1 MTQPEALPSTP
12 PLTTPPT
19 TVVFLHG
26 LGQRPDAWLEQVR
39 ALPDGWRA
47 RTPWLKGLKPTDHT
61 PFDLD
66 EAAAALV
73 QAMELEGIRR
83 FHLVGLSVGAAV
95 ALRVAAQRPEVVDH
109 LVLASG
115 QVTPP
120 KMLLKLQL
128 ALMRRTSEAKFLA
141 QGIPKSA
148 AIAAVESLAKMN
160 LAGDLKLVK
169 APTIV
174 VHGARDSPNLGGAK
188 ALAAGIRGAR
198 LVTVPGGHALNED
211 APSELNEAI
220 YPFLA
225 RG

>member
-1 MTQPEALPSTP
+1 MTQPEAMAPTA
-12 PLTTPPT
+12 PPT

-26 LGQRPDAWLEQVR
+26 LGQRPDAWLDQVR
-39 ALPDGWRA
+39 ALPTGWRA
-47 RTPWLKGLKPTDHT
+47 RTPWLKGLKPTDET

-66 EAAAALV
+66 EAAAALI
-73 QAMELEGIRR
+73 QSLELEEIRR

-95 ALRVAAQRPEVVDH
+95 ALRVAARRPEIVDH

-120 KMLLKLQL
+120 KLMLKLQL
-128 ALMRRTSEAKFLA
+128 ALMRRTPEAKFLA
-141 QGIPKSA
+141 QGIPKPA
-148 AIAAVESLAKMN
+148 AIHAVASLAKMN

-169 APTIV
+169 APTLV
-174 VHGARDSPNLGGAK
+174 VHGARDSANAGGAK

-211 APSELNEAI
+211 APSELNDLI
-220 YPFLA
+220 FPFLTQV
-225 RG
+225 